1 LRSSHAPPSTADAGA
16 AVALLG
22 VKVQALPVL
31 VFEGHADFSPVGF
44 LVVAVTDHV
53 SHKVRS
59 FAFHSLVLPKRHLG
73 NTFDLT
79 EAELVAIFDLARQVR
94 ALILMEDSSVGNFN
108 FAK

>member
-1 LRSSHAPPSTADAGA
+1 MPARLS
-16 AVALLG
+16 LLG
-22 VKVQALPVL
+22 VKVQALAVF

-94 ALILMEDSSVGNFN
+94 ALILMEDASVGNFN
-108 FAK
+108 FAKNLSVISR